1 MLQPLVRRTWA
12 PRGETPLLYN
22 WARHDRL
29 SAISAITVSPKRHHL
44 GLYFDLW
51 QHNIRTDDFE
61 TFVRGL
67 LCHLANG
74 FILVMDRW
82 PVHRSG
88 ATRFRRR
95 LPKRVE
101 IEWLPSYAPELNP
114 AEQVWNTSKYTDL
127 ANFTPDDIV
136 SLRREVR
143 RSIRHMRSE
152 QSLLQSFFKKAQ
164 LKL

>member
-12 PRGETPLLYN
+12 PRGQTPLLYN

-29 SAISAITVSPKRHHL
+29 SAISAITVSPKQHRL
-44 GLYFDLW
+44 SLYFDL
-51 QHNIRTDDFE
+51 QEHNIRTDDFE

-67 LCHLANG
+67 LCHLPHG

-82 PVHRSG
+82 PVHRCG
-88 ATRFRRR
+88 AGRFRRR

-101 IEWLPSYAPELNP
+101 VEWLPAYAPELNP
-114 AEQVWNTSKYTDL
+114 AEQIWNTSKYIDL
-127 ANFTPDDIV
+127 ANFIPEDIV

-143 RSIRHMRSE
+143 RSIRHMCSE
-152 QSLLQSFFKKAQ
+152 QSLLQSFFKKAK